1 MHDSS
6 IILRCMGIFCGAV
19 ADCMSLC
26 HLQDRCSTTCR
37 KETQWVCVRDIR
49 SFALQGWEDAFR
61 KHKEFQPSLLNSR
74 ITPLNAVMTEFWS
87 GFSRDKAQSR
97 MIPIDIPV
105 QKWADPAAVAW
116 KEAGEGGLER
126 LVCSWLLT

>member
-26 HLQDRCSTTCR
+26 HLQDRCSTTYR

-61 KHKEFQPSLLNSR
+61 KLKSFNQASSIPGLHLSML
-74 ITPLNAVMTEFWS
+74 MTEFWS